1 MKLLY
6 GVALSVFLLGLA
18 FLIYST
24 ASEEEVNIFGLIVH
38 SRILRG
44 LGVIAMI
51 FSAITF
57 LAAFGGMG
65 APSPREKPRG

>member
-1 MKLLY
+1 MKLMHV
-6 GVALSVFLLGLA
+6 VALSGFLLGLA
-18 FLIYST
+18 FLTYSA
-24 ASEEEVNIFGLIVH
+24 ASGEEVNIVGLTVH

-65 APSPREKPRG
+65 APPPQERPKG

>member
-1 MKLLY
+1 MKLMYVVEL
-6 GVALSVFLLGLA
+6 GVFVLGLA
-18 FLIYST
+18 LLIYST
-24 ASEEEVNIFGLIVH
+24 TSGEEVHLFGLLVH

-44 LGVIAMI
+44 LGVITVI

-65 APSPREKPRG
+65 APPPREKPRG